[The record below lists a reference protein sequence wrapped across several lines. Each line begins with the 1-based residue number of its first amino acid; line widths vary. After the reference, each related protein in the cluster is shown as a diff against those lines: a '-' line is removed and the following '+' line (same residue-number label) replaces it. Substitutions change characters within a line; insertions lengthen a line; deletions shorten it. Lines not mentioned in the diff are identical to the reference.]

1 MRRTLD
7 KTVTGAFALAMMAF
21 LALACA
27 LVLTQIVGVVFVL
40 PEVVTTAAELFKGP
54 AIVGAVVVSLLG
66 YALFNI
72 RGEKPVEN

>member
-1 MRRTLD
+1 MRKTLD

-40 PEVVTTAAELFKGP
+40 PDVVTTAETLFKGP

-72 RGEKPVEN
+72 RGEKPAES